1 MTNKN
6 IKPNNLQK
14 GSEPPLRAEK
24 PPQPQP
30 KPEPKPAVKNPSPN
44 TQNKK

>member
-30 KPEPKPAVKNPSPN
+30 KPEPKPQSTPKTTLP
-44 TQNKK
+44 KK